1 MWPDI
6 VTTSDAVDLDS
17 NSSPRMRD
25 ILLHLLVSLA
35 YAGLAIFLWRDALL
49 PSSVQSKPL
58 RVSTAHL
65 ALMAPLIL
73 HAVLL
78 ANAIFYGEAIY
89 LGVGTAVSVIIWLT
103 VLIYW
108 TGGFFYRLEGLQVLV
123 LPSAAGLSLLPL
135 LLPGLRPL
143 ANTHLAA
150 FKIHLIISLFAYS
163 LFTVA
168 SLHVLMM
175 AIMERRL
182 HRGNLPKF
190 MQHLPPLL
198 TMERLL
204 FQIIFAGFV
213 FLTLTLGS
221 GILFSEELFGK
232 PMQFT
237 HKTVFGILSW
247 IIFGAMLAGR
257 ALYGWRGR
265 VAMRWTL
272 AGFLSLFLA
281 YIGSKFVLEILLH
294 H

>member
-1 MWPDI
+1 MK
-6 VTTSDAVDLDS
+6 
-17 NSSPRMRD
+17 D
-25 ILLHLLVSLA
+25 ILLHLLVSLG

-49 PSSVQSKPL
+49 PSTVRAKPV
-58 RVSTAHL
+58 RASRAHL
-65 ALMAPLIL
+65 ALIAPLIL
-73 HAVLL
+73 HAMLL
-78 ANAIFYGEAIY
+78 VNAVFSGEAIY

-108 TGGFFYRLEGLQVLV
+108 AGGFFYRLEGLQVLV

-150 FKIHLIISLFAYS
+150 FKIHLVISLLAYS
-163 LFTVA
+163 LFTIA

-204 FQIIFAGFV
+204 FQIIFAGFIL
-213 FLTLTLGS
+213 LTLTLGS
-221 GILFSEELFGK
+221 GVLFSEELFGK

-281 YIGSKFVLEILLH
+281 YIGSKFVLEGLLH
-294 H
+294 R

>member
-1 MWPDI
+1 MK
-6 VTTSDAVDLDS
+6 
-17 NSSPRMRD
+17 D
-25 ILLHLLVSLA
+25 ILLHLLVSLG

-49 PSSVQSKPL
+49 PSTAHAKPL
-58 RVSTAHL
+58 RASRAHL
-65 ALMAPLIL
+65 ALIAPLVL

-78 ANAIFYGEAIY
+78 VNAVFSGEAIY

-150 FKIHLIISLFAYS
+150 FKIHLVISLLAYS
-163 LFTVA
+163 LFTIA

-182 HRGNLPKF
+182 HRGNLPTF

-204 FQIIFAGFV
+204 FQIIFAGFIL
-213 FLTLTLGS
+213 LTLTLGS

-232 PMQFT
+232 PMQLT

-281 YIGSKFVLEILLH
+281 YIGSKFVLEVLLH
-294 H
+294 R

>member
-1 MWPDI
+1 M
-6 VTTSDAVDLDS
+6 S
-17 NSSPRMRD
+17 D
-25 ILLHLLVSLA
+25 ILLHLLVSLG
-35 YAGLAIFLWRDALL
+35 YAGLAIFLWRAALTPTNERPRASWAHAAL
-49 PSSVQSKPL
+49 IVPL
-58 RVSTAHL
+58 A
-65 ALMAPLIL
+65 L

-78 ANAIFYGEAIY
+78 AHATFAGGGVY
-89 LGVGTAVSVIIWLT
+89 LGVGNAVSVIIWLT

-108 TGGFFYRLEGLQVLV
+108 TASFFYRLEGLQVLV
-123 LPSAAGLSLLPL
+123 VPTAAALSLLPL
-135 LLPGLRPL
+135 AFPTGHPL
-143 ANTHLAA
+143 TNTHLAA
-150 FKIHLIISLFAYS
+150 FKAHLVISLLAYS
-163 LFTVA
+163 LFTIA

-175 AIMERRL
+175 ALMERRL
-182 HRGNLPKF
+182 HRGNLPQF
-190 MQHLPPLL
+190 MQSLPPLL

-213 FLTLTLGS
+213 LLTLTLGS

-247 IIFGAMLAGR
+247 IIFGALLAGR

-281 YIGSKFVLEILLH
+281 YIGSKFVLEVLLQR
-294 H
+294 

>member
-1 MWPDI
+1 MFVCRVLCSRRPM
-6 VTTSDAVDLDS
+6 S
-17 NSSPRMRD
+17 D
-25 ILLHLLVSLA
+25 ILLHLLVSLG
-35 YAGLAIFLWRDALL
+35 YAGLAIFLWRAALTPADARPRASWAHAALI
-49 PSSVQSKPL
+49 VPL
-58 RVSTAHL
+58 A
-65 ALMAPLIL
+65 L

-78 ANAIFYGEAIY
+78 ARAAFAGGGLY
-89 LGVGTAVSVIIWLT
+89 LGVGNAVSVIIWLT

-108 TGGFFYRLEGLQVLV
+108 TGSFFYRLEGLQVLV
-123 LPSAAGLSLLPL
+123 VPTAAALSLLPL
-135 LLPGLRPL
+135 AFPPVHPL
-143 ANTHLAA
+143 TNTHLAA
-150 FKIHLIISLFAYS
+150 FKAHLVISLLAYS
-163 LFTVA
+163 LFTIA

-182 HRGNLPKF
+182 HRGNLPQF
-190 MQHLPPLL
+190 MQSLPPLL

-213 FLTLTLGS
+213 LLTLTLGS

-237 HKTVFGILSW
+237 HKTTFGILSW
-247 IIFGAMLAGR
+247 IIFGALLAGR

-281 YIGSKFVLEILLH
+281 YIGSKFVLEVLLQR
-294 H
+294 